1 MSTNNFIPSREWN
14 AKAIGYAKCKA
25 NPGGLGRSGLVNNK
39 RGKPVEIITPMN
51 MLCWGAEQG
60 KDAAGNC
67 LDKYSVSI
75 QFPNEEYPNEEQSAF
90 LLKIKEF
97 EAQLVADGI
106 LNYREWF
113 PNLVSDDAD
122 ADTVAAITVK
132 RGFKSALKYPK
143 IAGTER
149 PNYER
154 PPTLRVNLPFWDG
167 AAKFRL
173 FDSSTRETIF
183 PKDDMDASDALRK
196 MDKVTAFIRCGGR
209 WFVNDTW
216 GYKWNLVMATV
227 SKSDFTAA
235 PENPWDIIDFGAPM
249 EAKAAPMEED
259 DGIVVAP
266 AEKMEEDNS
275 IVVASSTTVAPNPPL
290 TISVESDAEEE
301 EVKEEPKVE
310 PVKKTVVKK
319 KTLVKKV

>member
-14 AKAIGYAKCKA
+14 AKSIGYAKCKA

-39 RGKPVEIITPMN
+39 KGKPIEIITPID

-60 KDAAGNC
+60 KDSSGNS

-97 EAQLVADGI
+97 ESQLLADAI
-106 LNYREWF
+106 SNYKEWF

-154 PPTLRVNLPFWDG
+154 PPTLRVNLPLWEG
-167 AAKFRL
+167 SAKFRL

-183 PKDDMDASDALRK
+183 PNGDADASDVLRK
-196 MDKVTAFIRCGGR
+196 MDKITAFIRCGGR

-227 SKSDFTAA
+227 TKSEFMAA
-235 PENPWDIIDFGAPM
+235 PENPWDIIDFGLPNAP
-249 EAKAAPMEED
+249 EPAKPAPVDED
-259 DGIVVAP
+259 DGIAISEAT
-266 AEKMEEDNS
+266 AEPVRPPSPPEDMVDGSEED
-275 IVVASSTTVAPNPPL
+275 P
-290 TISVESDAEEE
+290 
-301 EVKEEPKVE
+301 EPE
-310 PVKKTVVKK
+310 PVKTEPAKKPVMRK
-319 KTLVKKV
+319 KTIVKKV